1 MIEQSCPGK
10 SSFSQ
15 MLGPAITG
23 EPASTANDFAAA
35 SLYKSLHWLGDHACE
50 KTASLHAEIWS
61 PVDHATLCDSAW
73 DGSPQGKEL
82 PARRRVDRQH
92 EIFARSYRDQP

>member
-1 MIEQSCPGK
+1 
-10 SSFSQ
+10 

-73 DGSPQGKEL
+73 DGSPQGKDL
-82 PARRRVDRQH
+82 PARHRVRPATRNIRP
-92 EIFARSYRDQP
+92 ELSRSTVVGSRNSK

>member
-1 MIEQSCPGK
+1 
-10 SSFSQ
+10 

-35 SLYKSLHWLGDHACE
+35 SLYKSYTGSAIMPAKRPRVYTPRFGLRLIMPRYAIPLGM
-50 KTASLHAEIWS
+50 
-61 PVDHATLCDSAW
+61 
-73 DGSPQGKEL
+73 
-82 PARRRVDRQH
+82 ARRKAKICPPGTVFDRQH